1 MPESTAK
8 PEATPQKDSVG
19 ERVLNFCHNQYNRTV
34 DFAFGKQV
42 YVPFTDRKVS
52 RPELW
57 LGLPMASAFITSA
70 ITEIPIVML
79 GVASKGDLFTQNPE
93 VAIGLGL
100 LAAAGGAG
108 VGVAAATGIEVL
120 SGIRT
125 MSEKVAAKLHQVG
138 DRATEKVKEEA
149 GHIKRGAK
157 TVGNFIGDKLIN
169 MTNNM
174 GWTRINR
181 NKNKS
186 E

>member
-1 MPESTAK
+1 MTESTAK
-8 PEATPQKDSVG
+8 PEVAPQKDSVG

-57 LGLPMASAFITSA
+57 LGLPVASAFITSA
-70 ITEIPIVML
+70 IAEIPIVML

-125 MSEKVAAKLHQVG
+125 MSEKVSAKLHSAG
-138 DRATEKVKEEA
+138 EKGVENVKSGA
-149 GHIKRGAK
+149 KSIARGAK
-157 TVGNFIGDKLIN
+157 IVGEFVTQPFREIIQDQKDSHA
-169 MTNNM
+169 
-174 GWTRINR
+174 RR
-181 NKNKS
+181 NKL
-186 E
+186 